1 MKTSIRFPMTFAVLG
16 ALGCAAPTL
25 ATPTSGAAATE
36 LEATQTATP
45 GTSQGFLYGKIVTE
59 SDTTYEGRL
68 RWDDEEA
75 FWGDF
80 FNSSKE
86 RPDFLDDVPDRDR
99 RRRRPIKV
107 FGITIGISWDDG
119 WDHQFVAR
127 FGDVDRIEVG
137 RGEDATV
144 VMKSGTRI
152 DVDGGSNDLGGTL
165 FVWDKSLGEVE
176 LEWDNVRTI
185 QFSPA
190 PATLQVPVRRL
201 HGTVKTLAGELR
213 GYVQWDQEE
222 CLSTDKLDGETRDGK
237 LSIEMGRIK
246 TIERRS
252 RSSSRVVLVDGRE
265 HVLDGTNDVD
275 DDNRG
280 IYVEDP
286 RYGRVLVPWSAFERV
301 DFNDAGSGPSYA
313 SFAPGRPLAGTVKT
327 TGGQTLSGR
336 IIYDLDEAETWE
348 LLNGTDRNE
357 LQYSIPFALVRSI
370 TPQRGNAS
378 EVVLRSGEKLILEDS
393 ADVGDD
399 NGGVLVYEQG
409 KARPTYLEWSEV
421 ARVDFDG

>member
-1 MKTSIRFPMTFAVLG
+1 MKLRPLLFSI
-16 ALGCAAPTL
+16 ALAAL
-25 ATPTSGAAATE
+25 AGPLLASPPE
-36 LEATQTATP
+36 LEASSRQGSP
-45 GTSQGFLYGKIVTE
+45 GQGFLYGKVT
-59 SDTTYEGRL
+59 TGGNVYEGRL

-99 RRRRPIKV
+99 QRRRPIKV

-127 FGDVDRIEVG
+127 FGDVDRIEIG
-137 RGEDATV
+137 RGDSATV
-144 VMKSGTRI
+144 VMKSGANI
-152 DVDGGSNDLGGTL
+152 EVDGGSNDLGGSI
-165 FVWDKSLGEVE
+165 FVFDKGVGEVE
-176 LEWDNVRTI
+176 LEWDSIRTI
-185 QFSPA
+185 QLMPA
-190 PATLQVPVRRL
+190 PASLQVPVRRL
-201 HGTVKTLAGELR
+201 HGTVKTVAGELR

-222 CLSTDKLDGETRDGK
+222 CLSTDKLDGETRDGG
-237 LSIEMGRIK
+237 LSLEMGRIR

-252 RSSSRVVLVDGRE
+252 RSSSRVVLTDGRE

-301 DFNDAGSGPSYA
+301 DFSDAGSGPGYE
-313 SFAPGRPLAGTVKT
+313 SFAPGKPLSGKVT
-327 TGGQTLSGR
+327 TSDNRTLSGR
-336 IIYDLDEAETWE
+336 IVYDLDEAESWE

-357 LQYSIPFALVRSI
+357 LEYSIPFALVRSV
-370 TPQRGNAS
+370 TPLRTNAS
-378 EVVLRSGEKLILEDS
+378 EVVLKSGEKLTLEDS
-393 ADVGDD
+393 ADVDDD

-409 KARPTYLEWSEV
+409 KAQPTYLEWR
-421 ARVDFDG
+421 RVTRIDFDL